1 MSTDSFLLGFRRFV
15 YRSVLY
21 SDNVK
26 TFKRANCE
34 LKKWWMRIDDN
45 EVKNEFA
52 SKGIVWKFIVERSP
66 LWGDLKDALCK
77 VTFLAHRV
85 PDANLSLVTDALDT
99 AEAAVYQQEV
109 NGLRQPLSFFPRS
122 LTRSRRKYSTYD
134 KDFLAIYLGV
144 KYFKYILEGRPF
156 IIFPDHKPLT
166 FAFQQELVKANP

>member
-66 LWGDLKDALCK
+66 LWGGFWERQIQTLTTCLKK
-77 VTFLAHRV
+77 IVR
-85 PDANLSLVTDALDT
+85 
-99 AEAAVYQQEV
+99 
-109 NGLRQPLSFFPRS
+109 
-122 LTRSRRKYSTYD
+122 
-134 KDFLAIYLGV
+134 
-144 KYFKYILEGRPF
+144 
-156 IIFPDHKPLT
+156 
-166 FAFQQELVKANP
+166 